1 MRKFLFI
8 SSLIFLFTGL
18 VIAQEK
24 FPNKP
29 IYIIVGQGAG
39 GSTDIVARSFDP
51 FLSKELKV
59 PVVVQNQTGAG
70 GDIAANF
77 VWKAKPDGYTLLMNV
92 IPSYVIRSL
101 IKRQNF
107 NILEFTYI
115 YGIAGGDCN
124 VISVPYN
131 SSIKNFDDL
140 KKAASEKTLS
150 IAGYTHGSNSW
161 FAYTMFRELTGI
173 KFKYIPYNSGTEA
186 VLAMIGGHV
195 DLAITSI
202 ISVAKPMQNNQ
213 ARAIV
218 GFSNKR
224 DDLFPDIPMMVEY
237 GYKDLYFSPRQGLSG
252 PPGMPKEILEV
263 IETASSKA
271 IKDPK
276 FKEIA
281 VKQGF
286 TIDPLSGDEFYKYA
300 KEIYDKGKRILAQA
314 GELAK

>member
-1 MRKFLFI
+1 MKK
-8 SSLIFLFTGL
+8 IFLITFLLSFLSGVVL
-18 VIAQEK
+18 AQEK
-24 FPNKP
+24 FPSKP

-39 GSTDIVARSFDP
+39 GSTDIVARSFEP

-77 VWKAKPDGYTLLMNV
+77 VWKSKPDGYTLLMNV
-92 IPSYVIRSL
+92 IPSYIIRSL
-101 IKRQNF
+101 IKKQNF
-107 NILEFTYI
+107 NILDFTYI

-131 SSIKNFDDL
+131 SPIKNFEDL
-140 KKAASEKTLS
+140 KKVASEKTLS
-150 IAGYTHGSNSW
+150 ISGYTHGSNSW
-161 FAYTMFRELTGI
+161 FAYIMFREVTGI
-173 KFKYIPYNSGTEA
+173 RFKYVPYNSGTEA

-202 ISVAKPMQNNQ
+202 ISVAKPMRNKQ

-218 GFSNKR
+218 GFSDKR
-224 DDLFPDIPMMVEY
+224 DDLFPEIPMMVEY
-237 GYKDLYFSPRQGLSG
+237 GYKDLYFAPRQGLSG
-252 PPGMPKEILEV
+252 PPGMPKDIV
-263 IETASSKA
+263 DMIETAASKA

-281 VKQGF
+281 LKQGF
-286 TIDPLSGDEFYKYA
+286 TIDPLSGEEFYKYA
-300 KEIYDKGKRILAQA
+300 KEIYEKGKRVLGQA